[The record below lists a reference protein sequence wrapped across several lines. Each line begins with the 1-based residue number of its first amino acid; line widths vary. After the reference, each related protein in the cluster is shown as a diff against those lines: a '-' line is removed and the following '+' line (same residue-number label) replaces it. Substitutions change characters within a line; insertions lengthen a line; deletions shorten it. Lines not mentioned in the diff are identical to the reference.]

1 MNMVAA
7 VRQTSVNR
15 IKKKAMRMTGR
26 QAAIYRMH
34 RRNAAPEAATAI
46 CSGSVAIA

>member
-1 MNMVAA
+1 M
-7 VRQTSVNR
+7 
-15 IKKKAMRMTGR
+15 
-26 QAAIYRMH
+26 YRMH